1 VIALIDRQIRSVR
14 DAMSPGQRWTA
25 ALALVVAIAVV
36 AFGLPHQ
43 GVVHIGGAP
52 LGAPSREA
60 APTGVDRDAVASDSP
75 GGAISTALSP
85 LTSGS
90 TGPSYESPSGTSA
103 GADPGS
109 STSAAGKN
117 GECEMETRS
126 IDNPRRAEGAAA
138 TQVWI
143 YEPAGDAPA
152 SITGGRCDDKRRP
165 AVFLAHGFGQT
176 DPTAYEALIRHFVS
190 VGNVVVYP
198 IYNVDDGE
206 RSTLEE
212 SNRVV
217 DAGFVGAVEATP
229 RIDTSRVGWWGHS
242 HGGGMIPYLAQQGGA
257 RGWGKRAFWM
267 SVVAQAYTQLVG
279 AGDIPVPAN
288 AEEMTVAFHDDALAD
303 ARLGID
309 VFKSLQLPR
318 SQKRYVMLQTGA
330 SSGGPFV
337 AEHGAPEGG
346 NGTSVDAVDEL
357 LWRYADL
364 LELCGLHDVGCD
376 ADLTTLPAPD
386 GTEEK
391 HGVVSDEPV
400 DAGPT
405 PVILAECDAG
415 FGPTLNPRIERC
427 GETKL

>member
-1 VIALIDRQIRSVR
+1 MIALIDRQIRSIR

-25 ALALVVAIAVV
+25 ALALALAIAVV
-36 AFGLPHQ
+36 AYGLPHQ
-43 GVVHIGGAP
+43 GVFRIAGAP

-60 APTGVDRDAVASDSP
+60 APTGVDHEAAASDSP
-75 GGAISTALSP
+75 SGAVSAARSP

-90 TGPSYESPSGTSA
+90 TGGSDDRSSNASA
-103 GADPGS
+103 GMDPAPAI
-109 STSAAGKN
+109 STAGKN
-117 GECEMETRS
+117 GECEMGTRF
-126 IDNPRRAEGAAA
+126 IDNPRRAEGAAP
-138 TQVWI
+138 TKVWI

-152 SITGGRCDDKRRP
+152 SITGGRCDDERRP

-176 DPTAYEALIRHFVS
+176 DPTAYQELIRHFVS

-217 DAGFVGAVEATP
+217 DAGFVAAAEATP

-242 HGGGMIPYLAQQGGA
+242 HGGGMIPYLTQQGGA

-267 SVVAQAYTQLVG
+267 SIVAQAYTQLVG
-279 AGDIPVPAN
+279 AGDIPAPAN

-309 VFKSLQLPR
+309 VFKSLLLPR

-346 NGTSVDAVDEL
+346 NGTGVNAVDAL

-364 LELCGLHDVGCD
+364 LEMCGLHDVGCD
-376 ADLTTLPAPD
+376 AELTTLPMPD
-386 GTEEK
+386 GTEEE
-391 HGVVSDEPV
+391 HAVVSEEPV